1 VKARGGPQRT
11 PAGDSPKKT
20 CTQCGLK
27 RQLKF
32 FATPKGRVCL
42 TCQRKTR
49 RTTSHGSRIL
59 ATYGI
64 TAEEYAAI
72 LRLQGGVC
80 AICGGGRAYNLHVDH
95 SHAAERA
102 TGSSRASVR
111 GLLCKRCN
119 SHLLPAAMDDPE
131 ILMAAIRYLK
141 SPPAQRV
148 VRVVRRRV
156 VRRARLPA

>member
-1 VKARGGPQRT
+1 MKGRGGPQA
-11 PAGDSPKKT
+11 PGLGNSPKKT

-32 FATPKGRVCL
+32 FTSPKGRICV

-64 TAEEYAAI
+64 TAEEYGAI
-72 LRLQGGVC
+72 LALQGGVC

-119 SHLLPAAMDDPE
+119 SHLLPAAMDDPQ
-131 ILMAAIRYLK
+131 ILMAAIQYLRN
-141 SPPAQRV
+141 PPARRV
-148 VRVVRRRV
+148 IRVVRRRV
-156 VRRARLPA
+156 VRRASISR